1 MQPSYDQACSCIHMD
16 RRPADLDALGGARAT
31 RDVFVRHYESL
42 LRLAVLLTGNRET
55 AEDVVQDVFS
65 KTLPQIAE
73 LPEAEQFPYL
83 RAAVWNTWRNVLRR
97 RAVERRHRSMA
108 SSVRD
113 DEVIENR
120 ETLWGAIRRLPV
132 RQRACVVLRYYEGL
146 TERETADVLGCSVGT
161 VKSQTSRA
169 LSHLRKELSDE
180 VRG

>member
-1 MQPSYDQACSCIHMD
+1 
-16 RRPADLDALGGARAT
+16 
-31 RDVFVRHYESL
+31 
-42 LRLAVLLTGNRET
+42 
-55 AEDVVQDVFS
+55 
-65 KTLPQIAE
+65 
-73 LPEAEQFPYL
+73 
-83 RAAVWNTWRNVLRR
+83 
-97 RAVERRHRSMA
+97 MA

-146 TERETADVLGCSVGT
+146 TEKETAEVLGCSVGT

-180 VRG
+180 DRG